1 MNLCSKPLDLWT
13 LSSHALNFS
22 GSPIVAERPLK
33 VKKYEKSR
41 FGVSSANY
49 VHDRTGREQDNLLP
63 NRSAFVLT
71 DGVYLVQY
79 DPVISRGQY
88 KWWLQ
93 ATKVLPPNSRGPR
106 SRQGWGKEHNPQHLG
121 YRNKNLAFLRIMHT
135 IVSRVY
141 SPTCTCNKCEVFI
154 KDVGAYSR
162 PSTSLRNRAYTSA
175 AT

>member
-33 VKKYEKSR
+33 VKKYEKEKSR
-41 FGVSSANY
+41 FRVSSADY
-49 VHDRTGREQDNLLP
+49 VHNRTRREQDNLLP

-88 KWWLQ
+88 KRWLR
-93 ATKVLPPNSRGPR
+93 ATKVLPPDSRGPR
-106 SRQGWGKEHNPQHLG
+106 SRQGWCEEHDPQHLG
-121 YRNKNLAFLRIMHT
+121 YCHKNLAFLRVMHT
-135 IVSRVY
+135 VVSRVY
-141 SPTCTCNKCEVFI
+141 SPTCTCN
-154 KDVGAYSR
+154 
-162 PSTSLRNRAYTSA
+162 
-175 AT
+175 